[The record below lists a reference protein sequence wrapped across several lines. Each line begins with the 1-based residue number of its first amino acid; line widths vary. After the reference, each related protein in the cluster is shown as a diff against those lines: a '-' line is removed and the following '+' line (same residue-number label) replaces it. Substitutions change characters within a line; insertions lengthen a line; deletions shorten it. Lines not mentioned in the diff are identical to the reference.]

1 MNNHWNYVTQKI
13 CLLIFYLLV
22 WQHPNVNLFKHFNIG
37 EWKKCS
43 KEGEVSAIMVSQTL
57 KNSDNI

>member
-1 MNNHWNYVTQKI
+1 MLLKI

-43 KEGEVSAIMVSQTL
+43 KEGEVSTIMVSQTF
-57 KNSDNI
+57 KK